1 LKKSRVVRLSVVNAI
16 CCDIIYDN
24 RVNDIVVMR
33 YVIDDRL
40 IELKDNNGR

>member
-1 LKKSRVVRLSVVNAI
+1 LKRSKVVRLCIVNAI

>member
-1 LKKSRVVRLSVVNAI
+1 LKRSKVVRLCIVNAI

-24 RVNDIVVMR
+24 RVNDIVMR

-40 IELKDNNGR
+40 IELKDNDGW